1 MIFKIY
7 LKGTHENKFKGI
19 LSIAVVELPLIR
31 SQSSTEWNGREKAKK
46 KKEITIHH
54 LWTMNFTFPSAGGL
68 LISSLG
74 PWCKLLKKQNKTL
87 NVDFM
92 LSLQETLKINFPK
105 GQQWE
110 NGTAMATPIRWTQF
124 CFFLS
129 LYKLPLV
136 KLHAIIRQWKHDVS
150 MVKTPTF
157 LDVNCFSYIFN
168 IMVYF

>member
-7 LKGTHENKFKGI
+7 LKGTRENKFKGI
-19 LSIAVVELPLIR
+19 LSITVVELPLR

-46 KKEITIHH
+46 KRKEITIHH

-74 PWCKLLKKQNKTL
+74 PWCKLLKKKKKTL

-92 LSLQETLKINFPK
+92 LSLQETLKINFP
-105 GQQWE
+105 
-110 NGTAMATPIRWTQF
+110 MATPIRWTQF

-168 IMVYF
+168 IMVHF

>member
-1 MIFKIY
+1 MVGK
-7 LKGTHENKFKGI
+7 
-19 LSIAVVELPLIR
+19 R
-31 SQSSTEWNGREKAKK
+31 QKK
-46 KKEITIHH
+46 RKEITIHH

-74 PWCKLLKKQNKTL
+74 PWCKLLKKKTKTPKCWLHAVTTGDVENKFSQGT
-87 NVDFM
+87 
-92 LSLQETLKINFPK
+92 TWK
-105 GQQWE
+105 

-168 IMVYF
+168 IMVHF